1 MAIQDLINEVNSIQT
16 KKQAIKEAITAK
28 GVTSEG
34 KLSKFAD
41 EIKKISSSEPYWY
54 MINRIRHK
62 NGNEGVCIRTNNRN
76 IDRTGTYNVVE
87 MGFGAKKDRD
97 VRNIGYSDSRYIMN
111 GTYFN
116 DKEAI
121 CRHYA
126 TKYYA
131 DYPLSPQ
138 NDNYKIVLRDNKNNE
153 TTISFD
159 NINEFS
165 FLKSYLN
172 RPTADC
178 FSLYVKAN
186 SVQKK
191 DSYGTLS
198 NIVDVLNSGMQT
210 QSINVDLYGTQLAI
224 PLISI
229 DSSILFSAAKYQ
241 TMNPAGFIK
250 FDKDVTKIILVPI
263 GLNKTKNNV
272 FVDNADKFY
281 NNLPMGSYAH
291 CFSSDYKNQLVFVG
305 INYIYT
311 NDGTRKKNI
320 EVYPY
325 EIKQDIGNNNLGYVY
340 TQFDKPVELYISFAN
355 SVQKAINNASNI
367 GAFRKQV
374 LAANG
379 TPEA

>member
-1 MAIQDLINEVNSIQT
+1 MAINDLINEVNSIQT

-41 EIKKISSSEPYWY
+41 EIKQISSSEPYWY
-54 MINRIRHK
+54 IVNRIRHE
-62 NGNEGVCIRTNNRN
+62 NGNEGICIRTNNRGFKDSYT
-76 IDRTGTYNVVE
+76 IYQSME
-87 MGFGAKKDRD
+87 MGFGAKKDKEVISIHYND
-97 VRNIGYSDSRYIMN
+97 YRYIMN

-126 TKYYA
+126 TDYIV

-138 NDNYKIVLRDNKNNE
+138 NDNYKIMRRDN
-153 TTISFD
+153 TIISFD

-186 SVQKK
+186 SLQRK
-191 DSYGTLS
+191 DSYYTLS

-210 QSINVDLYGTQLAI
+210 QSINVDIYRTQLTI

-241 TMNPAGFIK
+241 AINPAGFAK
-250 FDKDVTKIILVPI
+250 SDKDVIKIALEPMSLSGSKDNIFV
-263 GLNKTKNNV
+263 NK
-272 FVDNADKFY
+272 ADEFY

-291 CFSSDYKNQLVFVG
+291 YFYDNSIGQLVFVG
-305 INYIYT
+305 VNYIYT

-325 EIKQDIGNNNLGYVY
+325 KIRKVTNNGRLENTYPQY
-340 TQFDKPVELYISFAN
+340 DKPVELYISFTN
-355 SVQKAINNASNI
+355 SIQQAISNASDI

>member
-1 MAIQDLINEVNSIQT
+1 MAINDLINEVNSIQT

-28 GVTSEG
+28 GVASEG

-41 EIKKISSSEPYWY
+41 EIKKISTSEPDWY
-54 MINRIRHK
+54 MINRIRHE
-62 NGNEGVCIRTNNRN
+62 NGNEGVCIRTNNRDLKARYT
-76 IDRTGTYNVVE
+76 IYQSME
-87 MGFGAKKDRD
+87 MGFGAKKDKE
-97 VRNIGYSDSRYIMN
+97 VRSIYYNDYRYIMN

-121 CRHYA
+121 CRHCA
-126 TKYYA
+126 TDYIVN
-131 DYPLSPQ
+131 YPLSPQ
-138 NDNYKIVLRDNKNNE
+138 NDNYKIMRRDN
-153 TTISFD
+153 TIISFD

-186 SVQKK
+186 SLQRK
-191 DSYGTLS
+191 DFYYTLS

-210 QSINVDLYGTQLAI
+210 QSINVDIHRTQLTI

-241 TMNPAGFIK
+241 AINPAGFAK
-250 FDKDVTKIILVPI
+250 SDKDVIKIALEPMSLSGSEDNIFV
-263 GLNKTKNNV
+263 NK
-272 FVDNADKFY
+272 ADEFY

-291 CFSSDYKNQLVFVG
+291 YFYDISIGQLVFVG
-305 INYIYT
+305 VNYIYT

-325 EIKQDIGNNNLGYVY
+325 KIRKATNNGRLENFYPQY
-340 TQFDKPVELYISFAN
+340 DKPVELYISFTN
-355 SVQKAINNASNI
+355 SVQQAINNASDI
-367 GAFRKQV
+367 STFRKQV

>member
-16 KKQAIKEAITAK
+16 KKQAIKDAITAK

-41 EIKKISSSEPYWY
+41 EIKKISTSEPYWY
-54 MINRIRHK
+54 MINRIRHE

-87 MGFGAKKDRD
+87 MGFGAKKDNE
-97 VRNIGYSDSRYIMN
+97 VRNINYNNSRYIMN

-116 DKEAI
+116 DKETI
-121 CRHYA
+121 CRHY
-126 TKYYA
+126 TTEYYA
-131 DYPLSPQ
+131 NYPLSPQ

-191 DSYGTLS
+191 DYYGTLS

-210 QSINVDLYGTQLAI
+210 QSINVDIYKTQLAI

-241 TMNPAGFIK
+241 TMNPAGFVK

-263 GLNKTKNNV
+263 GLSNATNNV
-272 FVDNADKFY
+272 FVNNADKFY

-291 CFSSDYKNQLVFVG
+291 YFSENYKSKLVFVG

-325 EIKQDIGNNNLGYVY
+325 EIKKDIGNNNLGDVY

-355 SVQKAINNASNI
+355 SVQKAINNDSNI
-367 GAFRKQV
+367 SAFRKQV
-374 LAANG
+374 LTANG

>member
-16 KKQAIKEAITAK
+16 KKQAIKDAITAK

-41 EIKKISSSEPYWY
+41 EIKKISTSEPYWY
-54 MINRIRHK
+54 MINRIRHE

-76 IDRTGTYNVVE
+76 IDRAGTYNVVE
-87 MGFGAKKDRD
+87 MGFGAKKDNE
-97 VRNIGYSDSRYIMN
+97 VRSINYNNSRYIMN

-116 DKEAI
+116 DKETI
-121 CRHYA
+121 CRHY
-126 TKYYA
+126 TTEYYA
-131 DYPLSPQ
+131 NYPLSPQ

-191 DSYGTLS
+191 DYYGTLS

-210 QSINVDLYGTQLAI
+210 QSINVNIYETQLAI

-241 TMNPAGFIK
+241 TMDPAGFVK

-263 GLNKTKNNV
+263 GLSNATNNV
-272 FVDNADKFY
+272 FVNNADKFY

-291 CFSSDYKNQLVFVG
+291 YFSENYKSKLVFVG

-325 EIKQDIGNNNLGYVY
+325 EIKKDIGNNNLGDVY

-367 GAFRKQV
+367 SAFRKQV
-374 LAANG
+374 LTANG

>member
-1 MAIQDLINEVNSIQT
+1 MAINDLINEVNSIQT

-41 EIKKISSSEPYWY
+41 EIKKISTSEPDWY
-54 MINRIRHK
+54 MINRIRHE
-62 NGNEGVCIRTNNRN
+62 NGNEGVCIRTNNKDLTARYT
-76 IDRTGTYNVVE
+76 IYQSME
-87 MGFGAKKDRD
+87 MGFGAKKDKEVISIHYND
-97 VRNIGYSDSRYIMN
+97 YRYIMN

-116 DKEAI
+116 NKETI

-126 TKYYA
+126 TDYIA

-138 NDNYKIVLRDNKNNE
+138 NDNYKIMYRDN
-153 TTISFD
+153 TIISFD

-186 SVQKK
+186 SLQRK
-191 DSYGTLS
+191 DSCYTLS

-210 QSINVDLYGTQLAI
+210 QSINVDIYRTQLTI

-241 TMNPAGFIK
+241 TINPAGFAK
-250 FDKDVTKIILVPI
+250 SDKDVIKIALEPM
-263 GLNKTKNNV
+263 GLSNLKDNI
-272 FVDNADKFY
+272 FVDKADEFY

-291 CFSSDYKNQLVFVG
+291 YFYDGSKSQLVFVG
-305 INYIYT
+305 VNYIYT

-325 EIKQDIGNNNLGYVY
+325 GIKKDIGNNTLSSIYF
-340 TQFDKPVELYISFAN
+340 QSDKSVELYISFAN
-355 SVQKAINNASNI
+355 SVQQAINNASNI
-367 GAFRKQV
+367 SAFRKQV

>member
-41 EIKKISSSEPYWY
+41 EIKKISSSEPDWY
-54 MINRIRHK
+54 ILNRIRHE
-62 NGNEGVCIRTNNRN
+62 NGNEGICIRTNNTN

-97 VRNIGYSDSRYIMN
+97 VRSISFDDDRYIMN

-116 DKEAI
+116 EKEAI

-126 TKYYA
+126 TDYVA
-131 DYPLSPQ
+131 SYPLSPQ
-138 NDNYKIVLRDNKNNE
+138 NDNYKIVLRNN

-178 FSLYVKAN
+178 FSLYVKSN
-186 SVQKK
+186 SVQRKEW
-191 DSYGTLS
+191 GECIPS

-210 QSINVDLYGTQLAI
+210 QSINVEVIRERVTI

-241 TMNPAGFIK
+241 TMNPAGFMK
-250 FDKDVTKIILVPI
+250 FDKDIVKIALEPI
-263 GLNKTKNNV
+263 GLAQKGNNV
-272 FVDNADKFY
+272 FVKNADTWY
-281 NNLPMGSYAH
+281 NNLPMGSYAYY
-291 CFSSDYKNQLVFVG
+291 FYDGSISQLVFVG

-311 NDGTRKKNI
+311 NDGARKKNI

-325 EIKQDIGNNNLGYVY
+325 KIRKVTNNGRLEDLYP
-340 TQFDKPVELYISFAN
+340 QFDKSAELYISFAS
-355 SVQKAINNASNI
+355 SVQQAINNASDI

>member
-1 MAIQDLINEVNSIQT
+1 MAINDLINEVNSIQT
-16 KKQAIKEAITAK
+16 KKQAIKDAITAK

-41 EIKKISSSEPYWY
+41 EIKKISASEPYWY
-54 MINRIRHK
+54 MINRIRHE
-62 NGNEGVCIRTNNRN
+62 NGNEGVCIRTNNQD
-76 IDRTGTYNVVE
+76 IDLGDIYNVVE
-87 MGFGAKKDRD
+87 MGFGAKKDKG
-97 VRNIGYSDSRYIMN
+97 VRSIHYNNYRYIMN
-111 GTYFN
+111 GTYFK
-116 DKEAI
+116 DKETI
-121 CRHYA
+121 CRQYA
-126 TKYYA
+126 T
-131 DYPLSPQ
+131 DYIASFPLSPQ
-138 NDNYKIVLRDNKNNE
+138 NDNYKIVLRDN

-186 SVQKK
+186 SVQRK
-191 DSYGTLS
+191 DFCYTLS

-210 QSINVDLYGTQLAI
+210 QSINAEINRTQLTI

-229 DSSILFSAAKYQ
+229 DSSIMFSAAKYQ
-241 TMNPAGFIK
+241 TMSPAGFIRS
-250 FDKDVTKIILVPI
+250 DKKDIKIALEPTAI
-263 GLNKTKNNV
+263 NKIKNNFYV
-272 FVDNADKFY
+272 NNTNELY

-291 CFSSDYKNQLVFVG
+291 YLNYGGEDQLVFVG

-320 EVYPY
+320 EVYSY
-325 EIKQDIGNNNLGYVY
+325 NIKKVTDFGLSNFSP
-340 TQFDKPVELYISFAN
+340 QFDKPVEFYISFAN
-355 SVQKAINNASNI
+355 SVQQAINNASDI
-367 GAFRKQV
+367 STFRKQV